1 MTGFAFTWHGLRLEA
16 RCSGALWWPEER
28 WLVVADLH
36 LGKSERMARRGGA
49 LLPPYEGLE
58 TLRRLEAEAEALDP
72 AVIVSL
78 GDGFDDD
85 AAAEALEPQVA
96 EHLARLEAAQEIRW
110 IAGNHDPRAG
120 GEETL
125 RMGPVTLRHQPEGEG
140 PDISGHFHPV
150 VRLAGARRR
159 ALLIG
164 PSHMILPAF
173 GAYTG
178 GLDAGSG
185 AITRWVPHG
194 IAVACLHKALP
205 VPLRA
210 A

>member
-1 MTGFAFTWHGLRLEA
+1 MR
-16 RCSGALWWPEER
+16 
-28 WLVVADLH
+28 
-36 LGKSERMARRGGA
+36 
-49 LLPPYEGLE
+49 
-58 TLRRLEAEAEALDP
+58 
-72 AVIVSL
+72 
-78 GDGFDDD
+78 
-85 AAAEALEPQVA
+85 
-96 EHLARLEAAQEIRW
+96 
-110 IAGNHDPRAG
+110 N
-120 GEETL
+120 
-125 RMGPVTLRHQPEGEG
+125 
-140 PDISGHFHPV
+140 
-150 VRLAGARRR
+150 R

>member
-16 RCSGALWWPEER
+16 RCSGALWWPGER

-49 LLPPYEGLE
+49 LLPPYEGAE

-85 AAAEALEPQVA
+85 AAAEGLDPDLAL
-96 EHLARLEAAQEIRW
+96 RLEALGAGRDVLW

-125 RMGPVTLRHQPEGEG
+125 RMGPVTLRHQPQGDG
-140 PDISGHFHPV
+140 PDVSGHFHPV
-150 VRLAGARRR
+150 VRLAGVRRR

-173 GAYTG
+173 GQYTG
-178 GLDAGSG
+178 GLDAGSE
-185 AITRWVPHG
+185 AIARWVPRG